1 MRKTFSFIV
10 LNAFLA
16 AAALLF
22 LVPSCLCAQGTST
35 VDSLFQRFKAASA
48 FDYNFP
54 REKVFLHLDNN
65 AYLEGET
72 LWFKAYVVRASSL
85 KPRPLSRVLYVELL
99 SDAGALM
106 QRKLLRLDSLGQANG
121 EFDLEL
127 PVRSGYYEVRAYTR
141 EMTNWG
147 AAACFSRVVPVFRKG
162 KDGKLDNVPLTEMP
176 RKTSRAFPRPN
187 GVLDSVKTIV
197 EFYPEGGNRA
207 EGVAQRVAFRLT
219 NGRGFPS
226 PGILHIK
233 NGKGEEITTARAG
246 HEGFGTFFLPKSA
259 GNGLYAVVDNDRKR
273 YELPD
278 AMPGLPYAMTVN
290 KHLDGGA
297 DIIIGAS
304 EAADPRRLLGLA
316 VFCRETPT
324 YFDTLSIA
332 AGETLE
338 MALSD
343 RAFHLGVNRIELFD
357 ATGEGVASRLV
368 WHGTM
373 SQEIS
378 TAVRQ
383 NEKVYA
389 PFSPVALEFS
399 LKDRQGK
406 PVSTTFSLA
415 VRDDNGELVEGEHAG
430 VQTDLLLSSELKGY
444 VHRPGYYF
452 EKADEEHLANLDL
465 LMMVQGWTANSF
477 STLSGRNAFQAK
489 EPIEE
494 KLTLNGT
501 VFRENNKRQPLPN
514 MKLSI
519 KMYSKEGAALSG
531 ECVTDS
537 VGHFAFVSNEDYVG
551 NWIAQFT
558 TRNEND
564 KRRWSRIAIERWFEP
579 EPRPLT
585 GVELFKAP
593 PKPWTDLKAG
603 TEVPAV
609 KTFVWKD
616 TIPRFVGNKL
626 GEAVVVRYNKYKGL
640 TGGRYT
646 YNGGEAFGQRHAIA
660 QYNVLMEAER
670 EKDDGGAT
678 GYFYEF
684 LPKIDPKVRY
694 GTDYPSAE
702 AANTS
707 VGITKEVSQDIGSL
721 NGIEDSLPITL
732 FYKNRKPQIFL
743 NNDDHMNVSLVDL
756 MTDEVQSVSIL
767 KNGSNGTSLDPM
779 KMNGKLWAMFIYE
792 VPDYFR
798 FLEKRGINKRRVTG
812 YSQPKRFF
820 SPSYHGLDTP
830 TDEDVRRTLYWNPN
844 VKSDAQGKA
853 SAVFFSN
860 SREKQYLR
868 ISVRGVT
875 ADGRFVDF
883 EQ

>member
-10 LNAFLA
+10 LNACLA

-65 AYLEGET
+65 AYFEGET

-162 KDGKLDNVPLTEMP
+162 KNGKLDNVPLTEMP

-207 EGVAQRVAFRLT
+207 
-219 NGRGFPS
+219 
-226 PGILHIK
+226 
-233 NGKGEEITTARAG
+233 
-246 HEGFGTFFLPKSA
+246 
-259 GNGLYAVVDNDRKR
+259 
-273 YELPD
+273 
-278 AMPGLPYAMTVN
+278 
-290 KHLDGGA
+290 
-297 DIIIGAS
+297 
-304 EAADPRRLLGLA
+304 
-316 VFCRETPT
+316 
-324 YFDTLSIA
+324 
-332 AGETLE
+332 
-338 MALSD
+338 
-343 RAFHLGVNRIELFD
+343 
-357 ATGEGVASRLV
+357 EGVASRLV

-477 STLSGRNAFQAK
+477 STLSGRNAFLAK

-519 KMYSKEGAALSG
+519 KMYSKGGAALSG

-564 KRRWSRIAIERWFEP
+564 KRRWSRIAIERWFGP

-603 TEVPAV
+603 AEVPAV

-702 AANTS
+702 AASTS
-707 VGITKEVSQDIGSL
+707 VGITREVSQDIGSL

-743 NNDDHMNVSLVDL
+743 NNDDHTNVSLVDL

-767 KNGSNGTSLDPM
+767 KNGSNGTSIDPM

-860 SREKQYLR
+860 SRKKQYLR